1 MQRGAGKAPHIMG
14 RNEMRKLL
22 LATAAVAGMLS
33 VSAAAEAK
41 TLGIVALL
49 ANDALN
55 IDVIGGATEAA
66 KAAGWE
72 VKVIDTQAS
81 ADKANA
87 AMNTLAVE
95 HVDAIFVLA
104 FASSSIGSGLDA
116 ARQAHIPVATWGG
129 ELVPGIVVTTS
140 GQQVG
145 DDSAKFLLD
154 KVGDKADIL
163 ALTFHPGKLCIDRGV
178 AFENAVKDKP
188 DVKVTYSEVVVPGQ
202 VQSGNALAQA
212 WLTTHPGEEGRKLG
226 IWSCWDEPT
235 TGAVAALRQ
244 AGRSDVVISSINGSP
259 QAVQMVKDGDMTA
272 TTWQPA
278 HEEGKQVF
286 QAIIDSIAAGDSW
299 KPKVITIPGVVV
311 NADNVDQFM
320 KDHPTQ

>member
-1 MQRGAGKAPHIMG
+1 
-14 RNEMRKLL
+14 MRKLSFV
-22 LATAAVAGMLS
+22 AAVIACVLTASG
-33 VSAAAEAK
+33 AANAK

-55 IDVIGGATEAA
+55 IDVINGATDAA
-66 KAAGWE
+66 KAAGWD

-87 AMNTLAVE
+87 AMNTFAVE
-95 HVDAIFVLA
+95 HVDAMFVLA

-116 ARQAHIPVATWGG
+116 ARQAHIPVAAWGG
-129 ELVPGIVVTTS
+129 ELVPGIVVATS

-145 DDSAKFLLD
+145 DDSAKYLLS
-154 KVGDKADIL
+154 KVGDSADIL

-178 AFENAVKDKP
+178 AFDNAVKGKP
-188 DVKVTYSEVVVPGQ
+188 DIHVTYSEVTVPGQ

-212 WLTTHPGEEGRKLG
+212 WLTTHPAGGTRKLG

-244 AGRSDVVISSINGSP
+244 AGRTDVVISSINGSP
-259 QAVQMVKDGDMTA
+259 QALQMVKDGDMTA

-278 HEEGKQVF
+278 YEEGKEVF
-286 QAIIDSIAAGDSW
+286 QAILDSMTAGDSW
-299 KPKVITIPGVVV
+299 APKVIAIPGIVVS
-311 NADNVDQFM
+311 ADNVDQFM
-320 KDHPTQ
+320 KDHPNK

>member
-1 MQRGAGKAPHIMG
+1 
-14 RNEMRKLL
+14 MRKLFF
-22 LATAAVAGMLS
+22 
-33 VSAAAEAK
+33 AAAALACALSASGAADAK

-66 KAAGWE
+66 KAAGWD

-87 AMNTLAVE
+87 AMSTFAVE

-104 FASSSIGSGLDA
+104 FASSSIGSGLEA

-129 ELVPGIVVTTS
+129 ELAPGIVVTTS
-140 GQQVG
+140 GRQVG
-145 DDSAKFLLD
+145 DDSVKFLLS
-154 KVGDKADIL
+154 KVGDSADIL

-178 AFENAVKDKP
+178 AFEEGVKGKP
-188 DVKVTYSEVVVPGQ
+188 DVHVTYSEITVPGQ
-202 VQSGNALAQA
+202 VQNGNALTQA
-212 WLTTHPGEEGRKLG
+212 WLTSHPEGGTRKLG

-244 AGRSDVVISSINGSP
+244 AGRTDVVTSSINGSP
-259 QAVQMVKDGDMTA
+259 QALQMVKDGDMTA

-278 HEEGKQVF
+278 YEEGKQVF
-286 QAIIDSIAAGDSW
+286 QAILDSIAAGDSW
-299 KPKVITIPGVVV
+299 TPKVITIPGVVV
-311 NADNVDQFM
+311 SSENVDQFM
-320 KDHPTQ
+320 KDHPAK

>member
-1 MQRGAGKAPHIMG
+1 
-14 RNEMRKLL
+14 MRKLSF
-22 LATAAVAGMLS
+22 AAMAVACVLS
-33 VSAAAEAK
+33 ASGAADAK

-66 KAAGWE
+66 KAAGWD
-72 VKVIDTQAS
+72 VKVVDTQAS

-104 FASSSIGSGLDA
+104 FASSSIGSGLEA
-116 ARQAHIPVATWGG
+116 ARAAHIPVATWGG

-140 GQQVG
+140 GRQVG
-145 DDSAKFLLD
+145 DDSAKFLLG
-154 KVGDKADIL
+154 KVGDSADIL

-178 AFENAVKDKP
+178 AFEEAVKGKSDI
-188 DVKVTYSEVVVPGQ
+188 KVTYSEVTVPGQ

-212 WLTTHPGEEGRKLG
+212 WLTTHPADGTRKLG

-244 AGRSDVVISSINGSP
+244 AGRTDVVTSSVNGSP
-259 QAVQMVKDGDMTA
+259 QALQMVKDGDMTA

-286 QAIIDSIAAGDSW
+286 QAILDAMAAGDSW
-299 KPKVITIPGVVV
+299 TPKVITIAGTVVSS
-311 NADNVDQFM
+311 DNVDQFM
-320 KDHPTQ
+320 KDHPSQ

>member
-1 MQRGAGKAPHIMG
+1 MK
-14 RNEMRKLL
+14 KLCL
-22 LATAAVAGMLS
+22 SLAIAASMLFGGI
-33 VSAAAEAK
+33 ANAQERK

-66 KAAGWE
+66 NAAGWD

-81 ADKANA
+81 ADQANA
-87 AMNTLAVE
+87 AMSTFAVQK
-95 HVDAIFVLA
+95 VDAIFVLA
-104 FASSSIGSGLDA
+104 FATSSIGAGLEA

-140 GQQVG
+140 GGQVG
-145 DDSAKFLLD
+145 DDSIKYMLE
-154 KVGDKADIL
+154 KVGDTADIL

-178 AFENAVKDKP
+178 AFDNGVKDKSGIN
-188 DVKVTYSEVVVPGQ
+188 VTYNEITVPGQ
-202 VQSGNALAQA
+202 VQSGNAYATA
-212 WLTTHPGEEGRKLG
+212 WLASHPEGGDRKLG
-226 IWSCWDEPT
+226 IWSCWDEPM

-244 AGRSDVVISSINGSP
+244 AGRTDVITVSINGSP
-259 QAVQMVKDGDMTA
+259 QALQQVKDGDMTA

-286 QAIIDSIAAGDSW
+286 QAIVDSIAAGDSW
-299 KPKVITIPGVVV
+299 TPKVISIPGVVV
-311 NADNVDQFM
+311 SKDNIDQFM
-320 KDHPTQ
+320 KEHPAK

>member
-1 MQRGAGKAPHIMG
+1 
-14 RNEMRKLL
+14 MRKLFF
-22 LATAAVAGMLS
+22 AAVALACALS
-33 VSAAAEAK
+33 ASGAADAK

-66 KAAGWE
+66 KAAGWD

-87 AMNTLAVE
+87 AMSTFAVE

-104 FASSSIGSGLDA
+104 FASSSIGSGLEA

-129 ELVPGIVVTTS
+129 ELAPGIVVTTS
-140 GQQVG
+140 GRQVG
-145 DDSAKFLLD
+145 DDSVKFLLS
-154 KVGDKADIL
+154 KVGDSADIL

-178 AFENAVKDKP
+178 AFEEGVKGKP
-188 DVKVTYSEVVVPGQ
+188 DVHVTYSEITVPGQ
-202 VQSGNALAQA
+202 VQNGNALTQA
-212 WLTTHPGEEGRKLG
+212 WLTSHPEGGTRKLG

-244 AGRSDVVISSINGSP
+244 AGRTDVVTSSINGSP
-259 QAVQMVKDGDMTA
+259 QALQMVKDGDMTA

-278 HEEGKQVF
+278 YEEGKQVF
-286 QAIIDSIAAGDSW
+286 QAILDSIAAGDSW
-299 KPKVITIPGVVV
+299 TPKVITIPGVVV
-311 NADNVDQFM
+311 SSENVDQFM
-320 KDHPTQ
+320 KDHPAK